1 MTNTK
6 PIRFGIVGLGT
17 AGGALVP
24 PAVKNPNFEMA
35 GAADLDEETLA
46 RFKADFPNAETFTS
60 AEAIAE
66 SPNID
71 ALFVSTPTQHHTG
84 HVLAAIANGKHVVS
98 EKPIATNLDDAD
110 KMIEAADKAG
120 VTFMVG
126 HSFGYETPIK
136 AIRTLVASGE
146 LGPLRMLHNWYY
158 TDWMYRPRNPEELDT
173 SLGGG
178 VTFRQG
184 SHQFDVMRLIGGGLV
199 RSVRAMTG
207 KFDPSRP
214 AEGAHTIFLE
224 FEDGVAATAVYNGYD
239 RFRTAE
245 LGFNV
250 GEGGQPFDVSSYGAA
265 RARLRQG
272 DKAHEQALKRSVRYG
287 ASGARNR
294 NTPSHLPF
302 YGLLLISCER
312 GDIRQSPDGLL
323 VYGEDGQREVELVKG
338 TSGRDNILTELH
350 DAIVNGVPP
359 LHDGRWGKANLEVC
373 LSVLQSAREHKEI
386 YLQYQKQVHD

>member
-1 MTNTK
+1 
-6 PIRFGIVGLGT
+6 
-17 AGGALVP
+17 
-24 PAVKNPNFEMA
+24 MA

-184 SHQFDVMRLIGGGLV
+184 SHQFDVIRLIGGGLV

-207 KFDPSRP
+207 KFDLLAACRGRAHHLPGVRGRGGRNGRVQRLRP
-214 AEGAHTIFLE
+214 LPH
-224 FEDGVAATAVYNGYD
+224 
-239 RFRTAE
+239 R
-245 LGFNV
+245 
-250 GEGGQPFDVSSYGAA
+250 
-265 RARLRQG
+265 RARLQRRRGRTAVQRVVLRG
-272 DKAHEQALKRSVRYG
+272 
-287 ASGARNR
+287 GARHA
-294 NTPSHLPF
+294 TA
-302 YGLLLISCER
+302 
-312 GDIRQSPDGLL
+312 
-323 VYGEDGQREVELVKG
+323 
-338 TSGRDNILTELH
+338 GR
-350 DAIVNGVPP
+350 
-359 LHDGRWGKANLEVC
+359 
-373 LSVLQSAREHKEI
+373 
-386 YLQYQKQVHD
+386 